1 MHSPAPMSG
10 EAGPAKL
17 PRRKRMDGRRKAAIL
32 LLALGEEAA
41 ARLCAELDDR
51 DITTLAVGFAD
62 LGRLDADEV
71 EALIEEFSSHV
82 SLSLAA

>member
-1 MHSPAPMSG
+1 METSTTRQPPVRH
-10 EAGPAKL
+10 L
-17 PRRKRMDGRRKAAIL
+17 DGRRKAAIL
-32 LLALGEEAA
+32 MLALGEDTA

-71 EALIEEFSSHV
+71 EALIAEFSSHV